1 MFSINVIVHTTFDIV
16 WLNISYSTWWPVVHD
31 RVFLQSTNHTHHN
44 LYTSKTSGRLLWTS
58 TKSRRTIFLFH
69 AKYIFFLS
77 MGIDSLIHLKVHL
90 TLSICTLIISI
101 RRQFTSNKNNV
112 DLQYIYCFVL
122 RVPRWKVALISIIV
136 FRKDINWRYECWWAI
151 KRYLWY
157 DSRLGEGIL

>member
-1 MFSINVIVHTTFDIV
+1 MCTQLSILFDWIYRIVHGDQLYMIVCFCRVLTILTTICILPKHQGGCYEHQLRVVGPFFFFMP
-16 WLNISYSTWWPVVHD
+16 NI
-31 RVFLQSTNHTHHN
+31 F
-44 LYTSKTSGRLLWTS
+44 
-58 TKSRRTIFLFH
+58 
-69 AKYIFFLS
+69 
-77 MGIDSLIHLKVHL
+77 LIHLKVHL

-136 FRKDINWRYECWWAI
+136 FRKYINWRYECWWAI